1 MNMDILEG
9 DDFNQNNYELYEEIM
24 DESDADWK
32 TTPDM
37 EVHSKMSEVDIEN
50 LEIFDGSEAIAWNFQ
65 DLPDELILKVLSKV
79 INVGSD
85 TFGNPIFHEG
95 LQN

>member
-1 MNMDILEG
+1 MTG
-9 DDFNQNNYELYEEIM
+9 PEEVGGQ
-24 DESDADWK
+24 DEQMRANAY
-32 TTPDM
+32 PNI
-37 EVHSKMSEVDIEN
+37 SKKPF
-50 LEIFDGSEAIAWNFQ
+50 FDHQ
-65 DLPDELILKVLSKV
+65 SKV

>member
-1 MNMDILEG
+1 MEAAKKSTSSSSSNSIPGLIFEAA
-9 DDFNQNNYELYEEIM
+9 EIHRFLAR
-24 DESDADWK
+24 SADK
-32 TTPDM
+32 YLKLKFL
-37 EVHSKMSEVDIEN
+37 SYSIE
-50 LEIFDGSEAIAWNFQ
+50 AT
-65 DLPDELILKVLSKV
+65 LIKV

>member
-1 MNMDILEG
+1 MIV
-9 DDFNQNNYELYEEIM
+9 QITYQYY
-24 DESDADWK
+24 
-32 TTPDM
+32 
-37 EVHSKMSEVDIEN
+37 V
-50 LEIFDGSEAIAWNFQ
+50 Q
-65 DLPDELILKVLSKV
+65 V